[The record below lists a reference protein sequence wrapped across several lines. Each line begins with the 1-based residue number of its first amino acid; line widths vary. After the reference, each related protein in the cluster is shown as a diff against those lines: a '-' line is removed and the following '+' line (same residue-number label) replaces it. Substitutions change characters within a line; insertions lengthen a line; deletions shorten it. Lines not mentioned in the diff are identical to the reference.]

1 MPWASLSLIGQPMVT
16 SRQWKLAYLLS
27 PLEQHFRGTRKWS
40 RFDQLSC
47 PVPSR
52 PILSSPVQSHP
63 NITQFIPSKPI
74 PPSTLSIKWNISL
87 LLAYRKACC
96 HHLAKS
102 WICMYFKTRLVYL
115 EKFYKTYL
123 RFINSLIHAQREL
136 KVVRL
141 TAKLGST
148 PMRNLKTLL
157 CFWSSFCFLET
168 LMLNS

>member
-123 RFINSLIHAQREL
+123 RFINSLIHWKWCGWLPSWGQPR
-136 KVVRL
+136 
-141 TAKLGST
+141 
-148 PMRNLKTLL
+148 
-157 CFWSSFCFLET
+157 WET
-168 LMLNS
+168 WKRFSAFEALFVSWKPWC